1 MPNSASSTRPL
12 RILILSWELLP
23 VYAGGLGILVRDVVD
38 ELKAQGNSVK
48 VLMPRIPPRT
58 QVEDAFVL
66 PRLYNRFYRED
77 KPIKELDYGLELV
90 DRRGRTP
97 GATWPPLFQSAKK
110 SKKGSSFTL
119 YPNNLPR
126 IVRAYARTCA
136 EHVSQHRNDYDLI
149 IGMDWMATPA
159 YHLIKQLDLDIPF
172 FFHVNSTEW
181 DRAPNPRRV
190 TAGHT
195 INKRL
200 ESELFLQADAVL
212 AISQVTKQALI
223 EHCRVPEEKITV
235 ISNDLSFDPEQTGY
249 TELDKG
255 KNVLYIGR
263 ITAQKGL
270 PFLLD
275 TAEKVIG
282 IDSQIRFLIA
292 GDGEDMS
299 DTVETIA
306 ERCLE
311 KNCIV
316 IGWVNGEQKKQLY
329 KSADL
334 FVMTS
339 PSEPFGLTPLEA
351 IISDV
356 PVISSK
362 NCGFLDVIPSTPTY
376 AYHDTARFAEILL
389 HYINDPADRAA
400 LLQKQKEEYGRH
412 SWSEQIKKIT
422 DLAREHLA
430 RLRA

>member
-1 MPNSASSTRPL
+1 MSTPKSTDSL

-38 ELKAQGNSVK
+38 ELKAQGNEVR

-58 QVEDAFVL
+58 EVEDAFTV
-66 PRLYNRFYRED
+66 PRDFNKFYRED
-77 KPIKELDYGLELV
+77 KLVPGLDYTIDLA

-97 GATWPPLFQSAKK
+97 GAMWPPLFQGRKK
-110 SKKGSSFTL
+110 STRGSSFTL

-126 IVRAYARTCA
+126 LVRAYAHTCA
-136 EHVSQHRNDYDLI
+136 KYLEAHQGEYDLV
-149 IGMDWMATPA
+149 IGMDWMSTPA
-159 YHLIKQLDLDIPF
+159 FHLIRERGLEIPF

-181 DRAPNPRRV
+181 DRTPNPRRV
-190 TAGHT
+190 TAGYT
-195 INKRL
+195 ANKRL
-200 ESELFLQADAVL
+200 EGENFKRADAVL

-223 EHCRVPEEKITV
+223 EHCEVPEEKLHIV
-235 ISNDLSFDPEQTGY
+235 SNDLSFDPETKGY

-263 ITAQKGL
+263 IAAQKGL

-299 DTVETIA
+299 DTIETIA
-306 ERCLE
+306 ERGLE
-311 KNCIV
+311 KNCII
-316 IGWVNGEQKKQLY
+316 IGWVNGDQKKQLY

-389 HYINDPADRAA
+389 HYINDPEDRAT
-400 LLQKQKEEYGRH
+400 LLERQKEEYAKH
-412 SWSEQIKKIT
+412 SWSREIRKIT
-422 DLAREHLA
+422 DLARSLEK
-430 RLRA
+430 

>member
-1 MPNSASSTRPL
+1 MTATKKSSASL

-38 ELKAQGNSVK
+38 ELKAQGNEVR

-58 QVEDAFVL
+58 EVEDAFSI
-66 PRLYNRFYRED
+66 PRDFNKFYRED
-77 KPIKELDYGLELV
+77 KPVEGLDYNIDLA

-97 GATWPPLFQSAKK
+97 GAMWPPLFQGRKKAKK
-110 SKKGSSFTL
+110 NSAFTL

-126 IVRAYARTCA
+126 LVRAYAHTCA
-136 EHVSQHRNDYDLI
+136 KYLAEHESEYDLV
-149 IGMDWMATPA
+149 IGMDWMSTPA
-159 YHLIKQLDLDIPF
+159 FHAIRTRKIDVPF

-181 DRAPNPRRV
+181 DRTPNPRRV
-190 TAGHT
+190 TAGYT
-195 INKRL
+195 ANKRL
-200 ESELFLQADAVL
+200 EGTLFKEADAVL
-212 AISQVTKQALI
+212 AISQVTKQALV
-223 EHCRVPEEKITV
+223 EHCEVPEEKLHI
-235 ISNDLSFDPEQTGY
+235 ISNDLSFDPEQKGY

-292 GDGEDMS
+292 GDGEDMA

-306 ERCLE
+306 ERGLE
-311 KNCIV
+311 KNCII

-362 NCGFLDVIPSTPTY
+362 NCGFLDVVPATPTY
-376 AYHDTARFAEILL
+376 DYHDTARFAEMLL
-389 HYINDPADRAA
+389 HYINDSEDRAK
-400 LLQKQKEEYGRH
+400 LLTRQKEEYAKH
-412 SWSEQIKKIT
+412 SWSDQIAKIT
-422 DLAREHLA
+422 DLARTFLK
-430 RLRA
+430 